1 MPSNI
6 EIKAH
11 LRSPEYVRKKALELS
26 GSDKVEILH
35 QCDTFFHCPNG
46 RLKLRE
52 FKEDPTKLSQLVFYD
67 RPDTT
72 GPKLSKFSKTE
83 SHHPDQ
89 LKITLTQALGVQ
101 GIVKKTRTL
110 IMIGQTRVHIDEVDE
125 LGSFMELEV
134 VMKQDQSIEEG
145 TKIADN
151 LMEELGIQPS
161 DLISGA
167 YMDLILQRNVDGDS

>member
-1 MPSNI
+1 MPSNV

-11 LRSPEYVRKKALELS
+11 LREPDFVRKKAQELS
-26 GSDKVEILH
+26 GNNTSEVLH
-35 QCDTFFHCPNG
+35 QEDTFFHCPNG

-72 GPKLSKFSKTE
+72 GPKLSKFSVTE

-89 LKITLTQALGVQ
+89 LKSTLSLALGVK

-110 IMIGQTRVHIDEVDE
+110 IMVGQTRVHIDEVDR

-134 VMKQDQSIEEG
+134 MMQPDQTTADG
-145 TKIADN
+145 TKIADD

-161 DLISGA
+161 DLISCA
-167 YMDLILQRNVDGDS
+167 YMDLILQNVEGN

>member
-11 LRSPEYVRKKALELS
+11 LRNPDFVRKKALELS
-26 GSDKVEILH
+26 GSDKMEILH
-35 QCDTFFHCPNG
+35 QSDTFFHCPNG

-72 GPKLSKFSKTE
+72 GPKVSNFSLTE

-89 LKITLTQALGVQ
+89 LK
-101 GIVKKTRTL
+101 VKP
-110 IMIGQTRVHIDEVDE
+110 H
-125 LGSFMELEV
+125 
-134 VMKQDQSIEEG
+134 
-145 TKIADN
+145 
-151 LMEELGIQPS
+151 
-161 DLISGA
+161 
-167 YMDLILQRNVDGDS
+167 